1 MGAVLGV
8 LMWCTRHVGKEV
20 SAAPWAAVTWMVYGS
35 PGLVLT
41 NGTCSPTT
49 GYNPVL
55 QPVVGEHVPVAKAIP
70 GLP

>member
-1 MGAVLGV
+1 MGGVLGV
-8 LMWCTRHVGKEV
+8 LMWCTRHAEKEV
-20 SAAPWAAVTWMVYGS
+20 SAAWWSAGLRMVYGS
-35 PGLVLT
+35 PRSVLA

-49 GYNPVL
+49 GYDPAL